1 MRGAGGPHRQRIE
14 RRWLADAERGSGPRL
29 ALDLQPVYPAS
40 KTALNAMTLA
50 MAIELAPEGI
60 KVNVV
65 SPGFTK
71 TNLNNY
77 VGTQT
82 AEEGAREV
90 VRVALLGANGSTGTF
105 SNEDGPLPWW
115 YVHVER
121 PSLWRLDKPSQRS

>member
-14 RRWLADAERGSGPRL
+14 RRWLADAEREPGPRL

-50 MAIELAPEGI
+50 MAIKLEPEGI
-60 KVNVV
+60 KVNAV

-77 VGTQT
+77 AGTQT
-82 AEEGAREV
+82 VEEGAREP
-90 VRVALLGANGSTGTF
+90 VRLALLGADSPTGMF
-105 SNEDGPLPWW
+105 SGASGPIPW
-115 YVHVER
+115 
-121 PSLWRLDKPSQRS
+121 